1 MEGNR
6 ARQCIAGFCLREPG
20 SYHAPGS
27 SHLKLRDHIS
37 PWRLKK
43 HASLAISPSQPIRSI
58 SALASA
64 SCQSF
69 IPGLGNDPPPACAHD
84 RAGRRVLTRRKE
96 HVGRASLCPCTCC
109 QACSADCSC
118 TSSSPLIRPVSC
130 SSSASMPGLPFRKHS
145 PRISDQ
151 LSQLSAAD
159 FGISN
164 NVEHASTRAELG

>member
-1 MEGNR
+1 MTRRLRDRERTLPVLALLAKARHATASAIVALAARHRASRKYSRNRWNPGPQWTLALLVEGNR

-69 IPGLGNDPPPACAHD
+69 IPGLGNDPPPAVHMIVP
-84 RAGRRVLTRRKE
+84 G
-96 HVGRASLCPCTCC
+96 GGFSLD
-109 QACSADCSC
+109 AK
-118 TSSSPLIRPVSC
+118 
-130 SSSASMPGLPFRKHS
+130 SMS
-145 PRISDQ
+145 
-151 LSQLSAAD
+151 
-159 FGISN
+159 
-164 NVEHASTRAELG
+164 